1 MTRIAKVG
9 LAFGAILTLL
19 LPFEFALACAMAFP
33 RFKVL
38 PNFDVIVKA
47 PAGQPLDGI
56 RVSIDQLDHK
66 SEPPHPTVAEALTD
80 KDGRAAFRGLKPVHG
95 LLIVERG
102 EITGDAVELDIVESN
117 GLTALQLKW
126 PDDKIFTAQ
135 RIAGTLLRAGIPGA
149 PKNMDEDKTLAN
161 VELILNEASSG
172 REVARTSTDDQ
183 GNFAFTGVAPGLY
196 AMHMNWH
203 GTPGYVL
210 LAVDTK
216 AHDAGP
222 SRYFISPTDCGLG
235 ASKEE

>member
-1 MTRIAKVG
+1 MTRAARIGFAI
-9 LAFGAILTLL
+9 GAMLLVMLPSELTR
-19 LPFEFALACAMAFP
+19 ACVMVFP

-38 PNFDVIVKA
+38 PNFDVTVRV
-47 PAGQPLDGI
+47 PAGERLDGI

-66 SEPPHPTVAEALTD
+66 SEPPEPTVAEALTD
-80 KDGRAAFRGLKPVHG
+80 KDRRAAFRGLKPVHG
-95 LLIVERG
+95 LLLVERG

-117 GLTALQLKW
+117 GLSALQLKW
-126 PDDKIFTAQ
+126 PDNKIFTAQ

-149 PKNMDEDKTLAN
+149 PRNMDEDKTLAN

-183 GNFAFTGVAPGLY
+183 GNFAFADVAPGFY
-196 AMHMNWH
+196 AMHMKWH
-203 GTPGYVL
+203 GTPDYVL